1 MMMARPVR
9 KLFGRRR
16 GQGHG
21 LGRVGEGAD
30 NHKSDSALFLRR
42 RS

>member
-1 MMMARPVR
+1 MMMAGPVR
-9 KLFGRRR
+9 KLCGRRR
-16 GQGHG
+16 GHG